1 MTGRLKAARR
11 VGLCGIEKHEDQR
24 IDGVGDRRQSRPG
37 PRLCP
42 GAAGRRLHQ
51 NLTKIEQ
58 VSSAA
63 GGILI
68 NNAGVARFVP
78 ALGAPTM
85 DDARLEIEANYLG
98 TLAMCRAFAPVLK
111 RNGGGVLVN
120 MRSVVSFAKDLGQPA
135 RFALASQGKPGSAVP
150 IDV

>member
-1 MTGRLKAARR
+1 M
-11 VGLCGIEKHEDQR
+11 GLCIEKHEDQR

-78 ALGAPTM
+78 ALGAPTN
-85 DDARLEIEANYLG
+85 ARLEIETNYLG
-98 TLAMCRAFAPVLK
+98 TLAMCRAPVLK

-120 MRSVVSFAKDLGQPA
+120 MLPVVSFAKDLGQPA